1 MSISCHFRDCKAL
14 LVMSLIYV
22 SGAIANV
29 QTFTFMR
36 NKANKWNN
44 YLLNTLTKELSTR
57 RTLSYSLDALILQF

>member
-1 MSISCHFRDCKAL
+1 
-14 LVMSLIYV
+14 MSLIYV